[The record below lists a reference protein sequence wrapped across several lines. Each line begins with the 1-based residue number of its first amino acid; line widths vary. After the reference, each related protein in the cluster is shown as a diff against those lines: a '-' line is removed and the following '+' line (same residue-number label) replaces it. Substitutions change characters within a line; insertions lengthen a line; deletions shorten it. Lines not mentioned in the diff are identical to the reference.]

1 MFCTCCGKE
10 IINTARF
17 CNYCGNPVRNIAP
30 PPAPSQPV
38 GQPGSV
44 PFTPNIPTPETI
56 VQPQPEAPQSVPVN
70 APDEFAPTDAISD
83 ITSDIISDRI
93 DVPTDTEAQPLVSE
107 PTVSGVTE
115 TTTSETTPIASES
128 APMTSETT
136 AAAPEASREFSQAG
150 KFVGAVPPFAPNG
163 ASDVYSAP
171 IPPQYPTPGN
181 IPKSGFSAPGYQ
193 MPSAPAPQEK
203 PKRERKYTLGHIMLC
218 LAAVAVMAITAG
230 VFAGLYFSVV

>member
-30 PPAPSQPV
+30 PSAPVFSQNM
-38 GQPGSV
+38 GQPYGV
-44 PFTPNIPTPETI
+44 PTSEPITP
-56 VQPQPEAPQSVPVN
+56 PQPEAPQSVPVN
-70 APDEFAPTDAISD
+70 APDEFAPTAAE
-83 ITSDIISDRI
+83 
-93 DVPTDTEAQPLVSE
+93 TEPVGVQPETEEATAFDSELSE
-107 PTVSGVTE
+107 PVVTE
-115 TTTSETTPIASES
+115 TTTFETTPTASES

-136 AAAPEASREFSQAG
+136 ATAPEAAQELFQAG
-150 KFVGAVPPFAPNG
+150 MFTGAVPPFAPNG

-193 MPSAPAPQEK
+193 MPSASAPQEK